1 MKRIAASTISIIFF
15 LVSCSPKQSNT
26 DTIGTQVAQAVRMT
40 AEAYTKT
47 PEATST
53 PLPTN
58 TPEVSVIFDNSPQSK
73 EGTILGDEGWYNFPT
88 IEIYEITTEKQIDY
102 SEPEEGKVFVI
113 IKMKILNSGGIGTYS
128 DYKFLVISDE
138 GIMLDPVNY
147 GYLDCEL
154 EWRTKVIDGAT
165 LDTCVIFEI
174 KPNSTFTLLYAPYEN
189 DRYNPE
195 RCHQWEITLQ

>member
-1 MKRIAASTISIIFF
+1 MKRIAPSIITIIFF

-26 DTIGTQVAQAVRMT
+26 DTLGTQVAQAVKMT

-58 TPEVSVIFDNSPQSK
+58 TPEVTVIFDNSPQLGG
-73 EGTILGDEGWYNFPT
+73 GTINGDEGRYNFPT
-88 IEIYEITTEKQIDY
+88 IEVYEITTEKEIGY
-102 SEPEEGKVFVI
+102 SEPEVGKIFVVV
-113 IKMKILNSGGIGTYS
+113 KMKIYNSGGIGSYG
-128 DYKFLVISDE
+128 DYDFLVISDE

-147 GYLDCEL
+147 GNLDCEL
-154 EWRTKVIDGAT
+154 GWDTKVIDGAT

-174 KPNSTFTLLYAPYEN
+174 KQNSKFTFLYAPYN
-189 DRYNPE
+189 LDRYNPT
-195 RCHQWEITLQ
+195 RSHQWEVILQ